1 MRRGG
6 ETAPSHRGVR
16 RMLTGILIISFFVPA
31 VALALRLIQ
40 QKCVSEFPF
49 FFSYLAY
56 MVASGA
62 VVTFVYYAAPGTYPT
77 AGWLRFL
84 ISLLAEFAVLV
95 EVSDHIFKPFPAIRK
110 LGRLI
115 TVLLCVTFSVIYV
128 IPSLMELRPSSITLL
143 DLAKRLSL
151 TKAVMIIVLLAAA
164 RYYRIHLA
172 KSISGILLGFSTYLA
187 ISVANFAMAEIY
199 GRALY
204 ARTLSTVVPLSYT
217 LCLVIWTIAFW
228 HLEPST
234 VLPRWVA
241 PSRGAFGEPL
251 DRQLEKFNTALT
263 RLIRR

>member
-1 MRRGG
+1 
-6 ETAPSHRGVR
+6 
-16 RMLTGILIISFFVPA
+16 MLTGILIIAFFVPA
-31 VALALRLIQ
+31 VALILRLIQ
-40 QKCVSEFPF
+40 QKCVSEFPL

-115 TVLLCVTFSVIYV
+115 TVLLCVMFSVIYV

-217 LCLVIWTIAFW
+217 LCLVIWTIALW
-228 HLEPST
+228 RYEP
-234 VLPRWVA
+234 VLQTDREVPETAEKV
-241 PSRGAFGEPL
+241 SEPL
-251 DRQLEKFNTALT
+251 AVQLGRFDTALT
-263 RLIRR
+263 RLFRK

>member
-1 MRRGG
+1 
-6 ETAPSHRGVR
+6 
-16 RMLTGILIISFFVPA
+16 MLSGILITSFFVPA
-31 VALALRLIQ
+31 VALILRLIQ
-40 QKCVSEFPF
+40 QKCVREFPL

-62 VVTFVYYAAPGTYPT
+62 VVSFVYYAGPAIYPT
-77 AGWLRFL
+77 AGWVRFL

-95 EVSDHIFKPFPAIRK
+95 EVSDHIFRPFPAIGK

-115 TVLLCVTFSVIYV
+115 TALLCVIFSVVYV
-128 IPSLMELRPSSITLL
+128 IPSLIELRPSSIALL

-151 TKAVMIIVLLAAA
+151 TKGVMIVVLLAVA

-172 KSISGILLGFSTYLA
+172 KNISGILLGFSTYLG

-204 ARTLSTVVPLSYT
+204 ARMLSTVVPLSYT
-217 LCLVIWTIAFW
+217 LCLVIWTITFW

-234 VLPRWVA
+234 VRPWRVTPRVE
-241 PSRGAFGEPL
+241 AFGEPL
-251 DRQLEKFNTALT
+251 DRQLQKFNTALT
-263 RLIRR
+263 RLVRK